1 MIVGSD
7 NLNNYTVN
15 DLLEKREVGTVLPL
29 VVEVNEE
36 ALPIFFIKDYKETIQ
51 HIKEDELVAMK
62 SSIIGDGKC
71 FLLLI
76 LFKFNNDFETT
87 YDLWFNYSYE
97 WHNDFLNT
105 LNKEERIIID
115 FRDENNERVKTIE
128 VKNKIQD
135 TLSEYIEKAEEE
147 TIEKEFSEEK
157 VVYLT
162 RTKRYKTWKDKEAD
176 EIMETIFQRYESIE
190 ELWEN
195 V

>member
-29 VVEVNEE
+29 IVEVNDEI
-36 ALPIFFIKDYKETIQ
+36 LPIFFIKDYKDTIKD
-51 HIKEDELVAMK
+51 IREDKLVAMK
-62 SSIIGDGKC
+62 SSIVGDGKC

-76 LFKFNNDFETT
+76 LFQFNNDFETT

-97 WHNDFLNT
+97 WHNDFLNV
-105 LNKEERIIID
+105 LNKEERMIID

-128 VKNKIQD
+128 VKNKIKD
-135 TLSEYIEKAEEE
+135 TLDEYMKKAEEE

-157 VVYLT
+157 IVYLS
-162 RTKRYKTWKDKEAD
+162 RKKRYETWKEDDADK
-176 EIMETIFQRYESIE
+176 IMETIFDSHESIE

-195 V
+195 I